1 MANLGIEGLDIL
13 LAKLEMLGGNTEEA
27 LQSGVD
33 KAARRVKRDAKLL
46 APVAEINGGRLRNS
60 IQHKIEKFQGNIV
73 GIVYTNVEYAPYV
86 EFGTGQRGESSQILK
101 PEGISYRHDWRGQP
115 PVPFLYPALIQNQEN
130 IKKDVTN
137 EVKKAI
143 REVCQK

>member
-46 APVAEINGGRLRNS
+46 APVDTGRLRNS
-60 IQHKIEKFQGNIV
+60 IQHKIEKFQGKII
-73 GIVYTNVEYAPYV
+73 GSVYSNVEYAPYI
-86 EFGTGQRGESSQILK
+86 EFGTGRRGESSQILK
-101 PEGISYRHDWRGQP
+101 PEGISYRHDWQGQP

-143 REVCQK
+143 REVCNK